1 MTARHGSGD
10 TSRHGSGDAQRS
22 PDASM
27 TLLTEVY
34 RRPLDPGYAD
44 AAARRAAGS
53 EPRRTRRSTAGLV
66 ALAIGLGL
74 GATAATMAL
83 RQPTS
88 SVVEAREL
96 LESQIEQRGSEAD
109 AIQTDITAMTDEIGT
124 LQEELLGDEGQPARD
139 QIAADAVEAG
149 VMPVTGR
156 GLRLVLTDAPSEDPD
171 LVDQSS
177 RVLDV
182 DLQVVV
188 NGLWAAGAEAVAVN
202 GQRLTARTAIR
213 SAGDAVLVDLVP
225 LSSPYTV
232 DAVGDAAEMQ
242 TELARASAGQHMARL
257 RTEWGIGVQMSSQ
270 SKLELPGTGLVTM
283 YAARVPASIVT
294 PVPEP
299 DAVEGAPDEAGMA
312 GSAGPTR
319 RDGT

>member
-1 MTARHGSGD
+1 MTPRHGPPD
-10 TSRHGSGDAQRS
+10 TPRI

-53 EPRRTRRSTAGLV
+53 EPRRTRRSTVGLV

-74 GATAATMAL
+74 GATAATLAL

-88 SVVEAREL
+88 SAQEARQL
-96 LESQIEQRGSEAD
+96 LESQIEQRSAD
-109 AIQTDITAMTDEIGT
+109 ADALQSDITTMSDEIAT
-124 LQEELLGDEGQPARD
+124 MQEELLGDEGQSVRD

-149 VMPVTGR
+149 VLPVTGR
-156 GLRLVLTDAPSEDPD
+156 GLRLVLTDAPSDDPD
-171 LVDQSS
+171 DVVMLL

-188 NGLWAAGAEAVAVN
+188 NGLWAAGAEAIAVN
-202 GQRLTARTAIR
+202 GQRLTATTAIR
-213 SAGDAVLVDLVP
+213 SAGDAVLVDLVA
-225 LSSPYTV
+225 LSSPYTIE
-232 DAVGDAAEMQ
+232 AVGDAVEMQ
-242 TELARASAGQHMARL
+242 TELARASAGQQLATL
-257 RTEWGIGVQMSSQ
+257 RTTYGIGVQLSSQ
-270 SKLELPGTGLVTM
+270 SELELPGTGLVTM
-283 YAARVPASIVT
+283 YSATVPTST
-294 PVPEP
+294 PSPEP
-299 DAVEGAPDEAGMA
+299 GAIEGAPDEAGVA